1 VKRRKFI
8 TLLGGTAAVWPLAAR
23 AQQPERMRRVGV
35 LTGLTESDPGAR
47 AWPAA
52 FEEGLQKLGWSQGR
66 NLRIDYRWAA
76 GDGERMRS
84 YAVDF
89 ARMAPDIVVAVS
101 TPVLQAIQQEIRS
114 IPIVFIGVS
123 DPEGAGFVA
132 SLARPGGNATG
143 FANFEP
149 SIGGKWLQLLKEL
162 LPSLTR
168 VAVLRNP
175 GAGAGFVRTIDTV
188 APSLGVQPAAY
199 GVRDA
204 PEIVRA
210 IETFA
215 GQPNGGL
222 IVLPDPIFSAHRRVI
237 VDLAAKHRLPS
248 VYPFRAFAADG
259 GLVAYGVDLRDQFR
273 RSADYVDRILRGA
286 SPAQLPVQAP
296 DKFELTINL
305 RTAKALGIE
314 VPAHLQ
320 QVADEVIE

>member
-1 VKRRKFI
+1 
-8 TLLGGTAAVWPLAAR
+8 
-23 AQQPERMRRVGV
+23 
-35 LTGLTESDPGAR
+35 
-47 AWPAA
+47 
-52 FEEGLQKLGWSQGR
+52 
-66 NLRIDYRWAA
+66 
-76 GDGERMRS
+76 
-84 YAVDF
+84 
-89 ARMAPDIVVAVS
+89 
-101 TPVLQAIQQEIRS
+101 
-114 IPIVFIGVS
+114 
-123 DPEGAGFVA
+123 
-132 SLARPGGNATG
+132 
-143 FANFEP
+143 
-149 SIGGKWLQLLKEL
+149 
-162 LPSLTR
+162 
-168 VAVLRNP
+168 
-175 GAGAGFVRTIDTV
+175 
-188 APSLGVQPAAY
+188 
-199 GVRDA
+199 VRDA

-210 IETFA
+210 IDTFA

-237 VDLAAKHRLPS
+237 VGLAAKHRLPS

>member
-1 VKRRKFI
+1 
-8 TLLGGTAAVWPLAAR
+8 
-23 AQQPERMRRVGV
+23 
-35 LTGLTESDPGAR
+35 
-47 AWPAA
+47 
-52 FEEGLQKLGWSQGR
+52 
-66 NLRIDYRWAA
+66 
-76 GDGERMRS
+76 
-84 YAVDF
+84 
-89 ARMAPDIVVAVS
+89 MAPDIVVAVS

>member
-1 VKRRKFI
+1 MTRRAFI
-8 TLLGGTAAVWPLAAR
+8 TSLGGAAAAWPLAAR
-23 AQQPERMRRVGV
+23 AQQGERMRRVGV
-35 LTGLTESDPGAR
+35 LTGLTESDPGAK

-52 FEEGLQKLGWSQGR
+52 LEEGLQKLGWSQGR
-66 NLRIDYRWAA
+66 NLRIDYRCA

-248 VYPFRAFAADG
+248 IYPFRAFAADG